1 MPFKSD
7 KTDNLDIESLLAPER
22 LSLGAPITVPLLHF
36 DKKGVVLSRELE
48 TVKSVEIR
56 YPNSRNRAKES

>member
-36 DKKGVVLSRELE
+36 DKKGVLSRELE
-48 TVKSVEIR
+48 TVKSVEMR

>member
-7 KTDNLDIESLLAPER
+7 KTDNLDIESLLAPEQ
-22 LSLGAPITVPLLHF
+22 LSLAPITVPLLHF